1 MKKILKLSSLAIV
14 LMALL
19 TLTACAPK
27 ADKAE
32 EKMEKAGYFSI
43 DAKAIVGT
51 ETSKY
56 ENFFVFAKGDN
67 AINAAANMLTGGDF
81 VVALYYKDAEEAKK
95 AYDEYKA
102 SKDEEEANV
111 KKSGKCLYCGIEQG
125 MKDFA

>member
-1 MKKILKLSSLAIV
+1 MKKVLKLSSLAIV

-56 ENFFVFAKGDN
+56 ENFFVFAKG
-67 AINAAANMLTGGDF
+67 NAAANMLTGGDF

-111 KKSGKCLYCGIEQG
+111 KKSGKCLYYGTEQG

>member
-1 MKKILKLSSLAIV
+1 MHLRLIKQK
-14 LMALL
+14 
-19 TLTACAPK
+19 
-27 ADKAE
+27 
-32 EKMEKAGYFSI
+32 
-43 DAKAIVGT
+43 KAIVGT

-111 KKSGKCLYCGIEQG
+111 KKSGKCLYYGTEQG

>member
-1 MKKILKLSSLAIV
+1 MKKVLKLSSLAIV

-27 ADKAE
+27 ADKAK
-32 EKMEKAGYFSI
+32 EKMEKAGYFSV

-67 AINAAANMLTGGDF
+67 PINAAANMLTGGDF

-111 KKSGKCLYCGIEQG
+111 KKSGK
-125 MKDFA
+125 